1 MMNSLRE
8 ARAVRQDDCGTGEH
22 VRHLIEQ
29 NLESIGP
36 RRSLLLV
43 TMAIVWASITVAIVV
58 WALAKGV
65 METLWITLAIA
76 SGSPIDIAVA
86 IGLWAFILLTV
97 PLVRAGLGVWR
108 KWQDERWE
116 AKVALDQLEE
126 QLFPGA
132 PNTRHFDSPRE
143 RLAQRALE
151 ELERRVFGA
160 PRQEDGA
167 CEARLKELAQHARRR
182 PPD

>member
-8 ARAVRQDDCGTGEH
+8 AHAVRQDDCGTGER

-29 NLESIGP
+29 RLESIGP
-36 RRSLLLV
+36 RRSLLLI
-43 TMAIVWASITVAIVV
+43 TMAIAWSSIAVAIVV
-58 WALAKGV
+58 WALAKGL
-65 METLWITLAIA
+65 MESLWITLAVI
-76 SGSPIDIAVA
+76 SGDPSDIAVA

-108 KWQDERWE
+108 EWQDERWE

-132 PNTRHFDSPRE
+132 PNTRHLDSPRE

-151 ELERRVFGA
+151 ELELRVFGA
-160 PRQEDGA
+160 PRQEGGA
-167 CEARLKELAQHARRR
+167 CEARLSELAQHAKRR